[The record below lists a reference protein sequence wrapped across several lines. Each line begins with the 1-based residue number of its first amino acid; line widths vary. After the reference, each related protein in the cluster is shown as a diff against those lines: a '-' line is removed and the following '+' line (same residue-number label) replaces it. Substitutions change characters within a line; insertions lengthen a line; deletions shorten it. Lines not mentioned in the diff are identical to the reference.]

1 MHSLSMAAHD
11 VSNEE
16 RPEQEQGET
25 HENVPAILTRIDA
38 AHNRMVE
45 LEA

>member
-1 MHSLSMAAHD
+1 MAARD

-16 RPEQEQGET
+16 HPDQGHGGA
-25 HENVPAILTRIDA
+25 HEDVPAILTRIDA

>member
-1 MHSLSMAAHD
+1 MAARD

-16 RPEQEQGET
+16 RPDQGQGGT
-25 HENVPAILTRIDA
+25 PENVPAILTRIDA
-38 AHNRMVE
+38 ALNRMVE